1 MIVIDKYNKLVNKAK
16 KKRSRITETEKRL
29 MVTSSCGGGGGGW
42 RRGHI
47 GIGDYTIKKKS
58 YYGII

>member
-29 MVTSSCGGGGGGW
+29 MVTSSCGGGGRLEERPYRD
-42 RRGHI
+42 RRL
-47 GIGDYTIKKKS
+47 YN
-58 YYGII
+58 